1 MITSEKRATSFSYL
15 NAHTTEDSFML
26 KLAHPQTSTKKKL
39 EDELGIFGAEKYF
52 KGVIDEELLRTPGA
66 HYRLNQP
73 QEKHEEPSPL
83 PKPNRAPSVR
93 SESSYNS
100 RKGLLVSNGNG
111 NGNDHRQKKSF
122 KSLLAS
128 LGCNCNDK
136 DPVKVTHKKVPI
148 RGGDSVNNRKALS
161 SRWVDGDVNIKKDDC
176 FTFPVLNAELVPE
189 VKQEGGK
196 GNKSF
201 SLERKLTI
209 LNWDGVTPRA
219 EVLDVSRNGGQND
232 TGSEASSDLFELE
245 SFSTHENN
253 SFLAKQSMESN
264 DGRLSN
270 VNGYAP
276 SEASVDWS
284 VITASAADFSN
295 PEDLRVSRT
304 AKVGS
309 SSGILSGCKSLKAVR
324 VSGDEQEKGAVLV
337 DPARREWSRRLDTA
351 TPVAKIQADTKL
363 LVMGPD
369 SLRGQNGRSFL
380 GSIQ

>member
-1 MITSEKRATSFSYL
+1 MIASEKIATSFSYL
-15 NAHTTEDSFML
+15 NAHTTQDTFML
-26 KLAHPQTSTKKKL
+26 KLAHPQTSMKKKL
-39 EDELGIFGAEKYF
+39 EDDELGIFGAEKYF

-83 PKPNRAPSVR
+83 PKTNRAPSVR

-111 NGNDHRQKKSF
+111 NDHRKKKSV

-128 LGCNCNDK
+128 LGCSCNDK
-136 DPVKVTHKKVPI
+136 DSVKITHKKVPTKD
-148 RGGDSVNNRKALS
+148 GDLVQNRNSLS
-161 SRWVDGDVNIKKDDC
+161 SRWIDGDVNIKKDDC
-176 FTFPVLNAELVPE
+176 FTFPVLNTELVPE
-189 VKQEGGK
+189 IKQEGGK
-196 GNKSF
+196 GKLF
-201 SLERKLTI
+201 SLERKLTM

-232 TGSEASSDLFELE
+232 TGSDASSDLFELE

-253 SFLAKQSMESN
+253 SFLEKQALDSN

-284 VITASAADFSN
+284 VVTASAADFSN

-309 SSGILSGCKSLKAVR
+309 GSGILSGCKSLKAVR

-337 DPARREWSRRLDTA
+337 GPNRREWCRRLDTA
-351 TPVAKIQADTKL
+351 TPIAKIQADTKL
-363 LVMGPD
+363 IGMGPN
-369 SLRGQNGRSFL
+369 SLRGQNGRSFP

>member
-1 MITSEKRATSFSYL
+1 MMIASEKRATSFSYL

-66 HYRLNQP
+66 HYCLNQP
-73 QEKHEEPSPL
+73 QEKHEEPSPI
-83 PKPNRAPSVR
+83 PKPNMAPSVR

-111 NGNDHRQKKSF
+111 NDHRKKKSV

-128 LGCNCNDK
+128 LGCSCNDK
-136 DPVKVTHKKVPI
+136 DSVKVTHKKVPI
-148 RGGDSVNNRKALS
+148 KGGDSVQNRNSLS
-161 SRWVDGDVNIKKDDC
+161 SRWIDGDVNIKKDDC
-176 FTFPVLNAELVPE
+176 FTFPVLNTEPVPE
-189 VKQEGGK
+189 VKQEWGK
-196 GNKSF
+196 GKKSF
-201 SLERKLTI
+201 SLERKLTM

-219 EVLDVSRNGGQND
+219 EVLEVSRNGGQND
-232 TGSEASSDLFELE
+232 TGSDASSDLFELE

-253 SFLAKQSMESN
+253 SFLAKQAMDSN
-264 DGRLSN
+264 DGRLSS

-284 VITASAADFSN
+284 VITASAADFSH

-324 VSGDEQEKGAVLV
+324 ISGDEQEKGAVLV
-337 DPARREWSRRLDTA
+337 GPTRREWCRRLDTA
-351 TPVAKIQADTKL
+351 TPVVKIQADTKL
-363 LVMGPD
+363 IGMGPD
-369 SLRGQNGRSFL
+369 SLRGQNGHSFP